1 MNEPVYAYKTASIA
15 ELMAYR
21 DRIGHSV
28 WREMEVKVFTA
39 LCELLPDHFYDI
51 SLQVPEQDQELFV
64 KVCCLFLLEQ
74 PSDSPSPVA
83 FRDGH
88 IIKRY
93 I

>member
-51 SLQVPEQDQELFV
+51 VLQVAPERQELFV

-74 PSDSPSPVA
+74 SPNSLHPVA
-83 FRDGH
+83 FKNGH
-88 IIKRY
+88 IIKKY
-93 I
+93 